1 MTYRSDIKW
10 NYNKAYSPT
19 KYPVRVCVLWLE
31 MYNTNTNLCKKFKHI
46 HLIVYIHIMMT
57 RKEGVLPLNEFQSA
71 GCLILILK
79 VEYVVNCKHSSKSRC
94 KCWCDALRD
103 YTALKGDHP
112 TFNCD
117 LPCCT

>member
-1 MTYRSDIKW
+1 M
-10 NYNKAYSPT
+10 YS
-19 KYPVRVCVLWLE
+19 
-31 MYNTNTNLCKKFKHI
+31 TNTILCKKKKKKYENI
-46 HLIVYIHIMMT
+46 NLIVYIHIMMT
-57 RKEGVLPLNEFQSA
+57 ENEGGLPLNEFQSA

-79 VEYVVNCKHSSKSRC
+79 VEYVVDCKHSSKSRC

-112 TFNCD
+112 TLNCD